1 MKRVTIREVAE
12 YTKLS
17 PSTISNVLNGK
28 QGKAS
33 PETVQKVWTAIKE
46 LGFEPNFVARSL
58 VLQRTNTI
66 GVIMRDISSP
76 LYSLGVRCVE
86 DACAQH
92 GYGVIVGNTD
102 AQMERE
108 AALFQIYARKQ
119 LAGVIV
125 ISASGHVKDDH
136 VCKWNSAF
144 PVVLINRYSDSAEF
158 NKILFDHYH
167 GACLAVEHLFK
178 VGKRK
183 IAHITGEIAASTAR
197 KALVERYEGYQA
209 ALASLGLEGSAELVR
224 RGYMGQ
230 EGGYEATKDLLA
242 QKVDFDAVFCAEDT
256 LAIGCL
262 RALFEAGLRVP
273 TDVAVVGF
281 DDSLLA
287 SHTIPRLSTIR
298 IPMYEAGAMAAEK
311 LINIMENRDDSPKTV
326 VLPCELVVRE
336 SA

>member
-76 LYSLGVRCVE
+76 LYSLGVRGVE

-119 LAGVIV
+119 LDGVIV
-125 ISASGHVKDDH
+125 ISASGQVKDDH

-183 IAHITGEIAASTAR
+183 IAHITGRSPPPRPEKLWWNAT
-197 KALVERYEGYQA
+197 GYQA
-209 ALASLGLEGSAELVR
+209 ALAYLGLEGSAELVR

-230 EGGYEATKDLLA
+230 EGDMRPPDLLA

-287 SHTIPRLSTIR
+287 SHTIPRLTTIR